1 MRRQSPE
8 KVRMEMRGE
17 SGRLRINISTKFIR
31 SEGLRE
37 RLGEKRERTESLD
50 SVEGR
55 YQKI

>member
-1 MRRQSPE
+1 
-8 KVRMEMRGE
+8 MRGE
-17 SGRLRINISTKFIR
+17 SERLRINISTKFIR